1 MLGFRLTKPMPKILI
16 IEDEGQLRAAIGEGL
31 SLEGFEVVEASDG
44 ASGIEVARSELP
56 DIVVSDINMKGMDGY
71 HTLSA
76 LRSDPLTANIPFV
89 LMTGRADLKS
99 MRMGMSL
106 GADDYLPKP
115 FRIRELVD
123 VIRARLKKQN
133 AIREEADKKLSEL
146 RSNISMMLPH
156 ELLTPL
162 TGIIGMA
169 EMIVN
174 DAPSLSAV
182 ELRDFG
188 QDIKLSGTR
197 LHRLIINFLVYAQ
210 IELIATQPERI
221 AALRATDPI
230 DVASAL
236 ELIAKRKAQD
246 SKREADLQ
254 LTLRSGKAAVP
265 EQYVV
270 KVAEELL
277 DNAFKFSE
285 PGTPVSV
292 SCDGNEEWTEIR
304 ISDQGRGMKS
314 EHVSNIGAYVQ
325 FDRRIYE
332 QQGSGLGLAIATR
345 LADIHGGGVEFESEL
360 GKGTRV
366 TVRLPARSE
375 ALV

>member
-1 MLGFRLTKPMPKILI
+1 MAKILI
-16 IEDEGQLRAAIGEGL
+16 IEDEEQLRAAISEGL
-31 SLEGFEVVEASDG
+31 RLDGYDVVEAFDG
-44 ASGIEVARSELP
+44 ESGVTKARTELP

-76 LRSDPLTANIPFV
+76 LRSDPSTANIPFV

-115 FRIRELVD
+115 FRIRELID
-123 VIRARLKKQN
+123 VVQARLHKQR

-146 RSNISMMLPH
+146 RANISMMLPH

-174 DAPSLSAV
+174 DAGTLSPG

-188 QDIKLSGTR
+188 QDIRLSGTR

-210 IELIATQPERI
+210 IELIASQPERV
-221 AALRATDPI
+221 AALRASGPV
-230 DVASAL
+230 DVAVPL
-236 ELIAKRKAQD
+236 ETVAQRKAQEAG
-246 SKREADLQ
+246 RAADLQ
-254 LTLRSGKAAVP
+254 LLLNPGRAAAP

-270 KVAEELL
+270 KIAEELL

-285 PGTPVSV
+285 PGTPVVLTCESN
-292 SCDGNEEWTEIR
+292 GEWTDIR
-304 ISDQGRGMKS
+304 ISDKGRGMKA

-325 FDRRIYE
+325 FERRVYE

-345 LADIHGGGVEFESEL
+345 LADIHGGKATFESEL
-360 GKGTRV
+360 GKGTAV
-366 TVRLPARSE
+366 TVRLPANAE
-375 ALV
+375 VPV

>member
-1 MLGFRLTKPMPKILI
+1 MAKILI
-16 IEDEGQLRAAIGEGL
+16 IEDEEQLRAAISEGL
-31 SLEGFEVVEASDG
+31 RLDGFDVVEAFDG
-44 ASGIEVARSELP
+44 ETGVEKARTELP

-71 HTLSA
+71 HTLST
-76 LRSDPLTANIPFV
+76 LRSDPATANIPFV

-115 FRIRELVD
+115 FRIRELID
-123 VIRARLKKQN
+123 VVQARLHKQK

-146 RSNISMMLPH
+146 RANISMMLPH

-174 DAPSLSAV
+174 DAGTLSSG

-210 IELIATQPERI
+210 IELIASQPERV
-221 AALRATDPI
+221 AALRASDPA
-230 DVASAL
+230 DVAIPL
-236 ELIAKRKAQD
+236 ETVARRKAQEAG
-246 SKREADLQ
+246 RAADLQ
-254 LTLRSGKAAVP
+254 LLLNPGRAAAP

-270 KVAEELL
+270 KIAEELL

-285 PGTPVSV
+285 TGTPVVLTCESN
-292 SCDGNEEWTEIR
+292 GEWTDIR
-304 ISDQGRGMKS
+304 IADQGRGMKA

-325 FDRRIYE
+325 FERRVYE

-345 LADIHGGGVEFESEL
+345 LADIHGGKATFESDL
-360 GKGTRV
+360 GKGTTV
-366 TVRLPARSE
+366 TVRLPANAE
-375 ALV
+375 VLV

>member
-1 MLGFRLTKPMPKILI
+1 MAKILI
-16 IEDEGQLRAAIGEGL
+16 IEDEEHLRSVISEGL
-31 SLEGFEVVEASDG
+31 RLDGFEVFEAMEG
-44 ASGIEVARSELP
+44 ETGVAIARSELP

-115 FRIRELVD
+115 FRTRELID
-123 VIRARLKKQN
+123 VIQARLQKQQ
-133 AIREEADKKLSEL
+133 AIRAEADKKLSEL
-146 RSNISMMLPH
+146 RANISMMLPH

-174 DAPSLSAV
+174 DAASLSPV

-210 IELIATQPERI
+210 IELIASQPERV
-221 AALRATDPI
+221 AALRATEPVV
-230 DVASAL
+230 VALAL
-236 ELIAKRKAQD
+236 EKIAQRKANEFH
-246 SKREADLQ
+246 READLR
-254 LTLRSGKAAVP
+254 LSTRPVSAAVP
-265 EQYVV
+265 EQYIV
-270 KVAEELL
+270 KIAEELL

-285 PGTPVSV
+285 PGTPVVV
-292 SCDGNEEWTEIR
+292 SCEGEDEWTEIC
-304 ISDQGRGMKS
+304 ISDRGRGLKP
-314 EHVSNIGAYVQ
+314 EHVANIGAYVQ
-325 FDRRIYE
+325 FERRVYE

-345 LADIHGGGVEFESEL
+345 LAGIHGGKVSFESDL
-360 GKGTRV
+360 GKGTSV
-366 TVRLPARSE
+366 TVRLPSNA
-375 ALV
+375 AVLV

>member
-1 MLGFRLTKPMPKILI
+1 MPKILI

-31 SLEGFEVVEASDG
+31 RLEGFEVIEASDG
-44 ASGIEVARSELP
+44 ESGVATARSESP

-76 LRSDPLTANIPFV
+76 LRSDPLTSTIPFV

-115 FRIRELVD
+115 FRIRELID
-123 VIRARLKKQN
+123 VINSRLAKQRAIL
-133 AIREEADKKLSEL
+133 EAANKKLSEL
-146 RSNISMMLPH
+146 RANISMMLPH

-174 DAPSLSAV
+174 DASSLTAV

-188 QDIKLSGTR
+188 QDIKHSGTR

-210 IELIATQPERI
+210 IELMASQPDRI
-221 AALRATDPI
+221 AALRATDPT

-236 ELIAKRKAQD
+236 ELIAKRKAED
-246 SKREADLQ
+246 FKRGSDLR
-254 LTLRSGKAAVP
+254 LTLRSGRAAVP
-265 EQYVV
+265 EQYVI
-270 KVAEELL
+270 KIAEEML
-277 DNAFKFSE
+277 DNAFKFSD
-285 PGTPVSV
+285 PGTVVEV
-292 SCDGNEEWTEIR
+292 SCGGNEDWTEICV
-304 ISDQGRGMKS
+304 SDRGRGMKA

-325 FDRRIYE
+325 FERRVYE

-345 LADIHGGGVEFESEL
+345 LADIHGGSMDFESDL
-360 GKGTRV
+360 GKGTAV
-366 TVRLPARSE
+366 TVRLPARAE
-375 ALV
+375 VLV

>member
-1 MLGFRLTKPMPKILI
+1 MAKILI
-16 IEDEGQLRAAIGEGL
+16 IEDEDQLRAAISEGL
-31 SLEGFEVVEASDG
+31 RLDGYEVVEATDG
-44 ASGIEVARSELP
+44 ESGVEAARAEMP

-76 LRSDPLTANIPFV
+76 LRSDTRTANIPFV

-115 FRIRELVD
+115 FRIRELID
-123 VIRARLKKQN
+123 VVQARLHKQK

-146 RSNISMMLPH
+146 RANISMMLPH

-174 DAPSLSAV
+174 DASTLSAV

-188 QDIKLSGTR
+188 QDIKHSGTR

-221 AALRATDPI
+221 SALRATDPV
-230 DVASAL
+230 DVAAAL
-236 ELIAKRKAQD
+236 RGVAQKKAKEFN
-246 SKREADLQ
+246 READLQ
-254 LTLRSGKAAVP
+254 LELNPAHAAMP
-265 EQYVV
+265 AQYVE
-270 KVAEELL
+270 KVTEELL

-285 PGTPVSV
+285 PGSPVVLACES
-292 SCDGNEEWTEIR
+292 DGEWTGIR
-304 ISDQGRGMKS
+304 ISDKGRGMKS

-325 FDRRIYE
+325 FERRVYE

-345 LADIHGGGVEFESEL
+345 LADIHGGKVAFESEL
-360 GKGTRV
+360 GRGTSV
-366 TVRLPARSE
+366 NVRLPANAE

>member
-1 MLGFRLTKPMPKILI
+1 MAKILI
-16 IEDEGQLRAAIGEGL
+16 IEDEEQLRAAISEGL
-31 SLEGFEVVEASDG
+31 RLDGYEVVEAVDG
-44 ASGIEVARSELP
+44 ESGVETARAELP

-71 HTLSA
+71 HTLST
-76 LRSDPLTANIPFV
+76 LRSDARTANIPFV

-115 FRIRELVD
+115 FRIRELID
-123 VIRARLKKQN
+123 VVQARLHKQK

-146 RSNISMMLPH
+146 RANISMMLPH

-174 DAPSLSAV
+174 DAQTLTPV

-188 QDIKLSGTR
+188 QDIKHSGTR

-210 IELIATQPERI
+210 IELIASQPDRI
-221 AALRATDPI
+221 AALRATDPV

-236 ELIAKRKAQD
+236 EGIAQRKAQEFR
-246 SKREADLQ
+246 RETDLQ
-254 LTLRSGKAAVP
+254 LELSPGRAAMP

-285 PGTPVSV
+285 AGSQVLL
-292 SCDGNEEWTEIR
+292 SCDSDGEWTTIC
-304 ISDQGRGMKS
+304 ISDKGRGMKA

-325 FDRRIYE
+325 FERRVYE

-345 LADIHGGGVEFESEL
+345 LADIHGGKVTFESEL
-360 GKGTRV
+360 GKGT
-366 TVRLPARSE
+366 TVSVSLPANPDI
-375 ALV
+375 VI